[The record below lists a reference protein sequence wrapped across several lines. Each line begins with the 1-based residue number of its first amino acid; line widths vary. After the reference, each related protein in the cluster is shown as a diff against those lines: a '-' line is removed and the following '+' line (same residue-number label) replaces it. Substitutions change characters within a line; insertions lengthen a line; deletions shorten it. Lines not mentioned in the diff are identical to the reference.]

1 MKIRLNPDRVEQ
13 LVWIMG
19 KTGHT
24 NPTHCIQVMISTIY
38 NNLNKN
44 VNRHKSPSEDT
55 HGNQSSKTMHNM

>member
-1 MKIRLNPDRVEQ
+1 MKLRLNPERVEQ
-13 LVWIMG
+13 LVWIME

-44 VNRHKSPSEDT
+44 ANRNKPKSPSEDT
-55 HGNQSSKTMHNM
+55 HGNQSSTSM